1 MAAVT
6 WRSCRFSGAG
16 AAIGP
21 ATCGQKGLWLDIAAK
36 DHRTAFFNPSKEVEV
51 PAGLSV
57 GDLLASLRTLV
68 VRHQSLRTVLYR
80 DGGGALTQEVRADGA
95 IDVPLVEI
103 GDDAEALWDAVADHR
118 RDVERRP
125 FDLAADLPLRPA
137 VFLSGGKPVAVLL
150 CTAHTAADGT
160 GVGNLAADCGRLLA
174 ARTGGDG
181 ALPPARQPL
190 EQALYER
197 SARGRR
203 RLSKALRHW
212 RTVLETA
219 PRTMFPTEP
228 DGPPRYHAG
237 TLYSRAVGPALNAAA
252 RRYAVSGSTVL
263 LAATAAALGRHTGMP
278 RCPVQLISANRFADA
293 EVNAVACM
301 IQGTPA
307 VIDLDRPR
315 FRDVVE
321 DAWEAAIRALRH
333 GVYDRDRL
341 PGIIASAQRRRGVAL
356 DLSCFFNDMRA
367 RTEPDAALAAATDA
381 AALAEAARDTRFRV
395 EDAVEQEKFAL
406 YAENAS
412 TYEDETDELVEL
424 VRLTVHADAR
434 FVDPGELRALLSG
447 IENLLVQA
455 ACREVRMDEIGE
467 VTGIAPPVRTG
478 RWVLHDGCWVDLD
491 AVERMLREAVDV
503 TDVRV
508 EAGRAPDGTEEIV
521 ARLRPRMGGLTAED
535 VRAACLRALPGRQTA
550 VVPGRFVLEGGA

>member
-57 GDLLASLRTLV
+57 GDLLGGLRTLV

-80 DGGGALTQEVRADGA
+80 DGDGALTQEVRADGA

-103 GDDAEALWDAVADHR
+103 GDDAEALWDAVAGHR
-118 RDVERRP
+118 RDVERQP

-160 GVGNLAADCGRLLA
+160 GVGNLAADYGRLLA

-190 EQALYER
+190 EQARYER

-237 TLYSRAVGPALNAAA
+237 TLYSRAAGPALNAAA

-263 LAATAAALGRHTGMP
+263 LAATAAALG
-278 RCPVQLISANRFADA
+278 
-293 EVNAVACM
+293 
-301 IQGTPA
+301 GTPA
-307 VIDLDRPR
+307 
-315 FRDVVE
+315 
-321 DAWEAAIRALRH
+321 
-333 GVYDRDRL
+333 
-341 PGIIASAQRRRGVAL
+341 
-356 DLSCFFNDMRA
+356 C
-367 RTEPDAALAAATDA
+367 
-381 AALAEAARDTRFRV
+381 
-395 EDAVEQEKFAL
+395 
-406 YAENAS
+406 
-412 TYEDETDELVEL
+412 
-424 VRLTVHADAR
+424 
-434 FVDPGELRALLSG
+434 
-447 IENLLVQA
+447 
-455 ACREVRMDEIGE
+455 
-467 VTGIAPPVRTG
+467 
-478 RWVLHDGCWVDLD
+478 
-491 AVERMLREAVDV
+491 
-503 TDVRV
+503 
-508 EAGRAPDGTEEIV
+508 
-521 ARLRPRMGGLTAED
+521 
-535 VRAACLRALPGRQTA
+535 RAAPSS
-550 VVPGRFVLEGGA
+550 

>member
-80 DGGGALTQEVRADGA
+80 DGDGALTQEVRADGA

-103 GDDAEALWDAVADHR
+103 GDDAAALWDAVADHR

-160 GVGNLAADCGRLLA
+160 GVGNLAADYGRLLA

-367 RTEPDAALAAATDA
+367 RTEPDAAPAAATDA

-521 ARLRPRMGGLTAED
+521 ARLWPRAGGLTAED

>member
-57 GDLLASLRTLV
+57 GDLLGGLRTLV

-80 DGGGALTQEVRADGA
+80 DGDGALTQEVRADGA

-103 GDDAEALWDAVADHR
+103 GDDAEALWDAVAGHR
-118 RDVERRP
+118 RDVERQP

-160 GVGNLAADCGRLLA
+160 GVGNLAADYGRLLA

-190 EQALYER
+190 EQARYER

-237 TLYSRAVGPALNAAA
+237 TLYSRAAGPALNAAA

-278 RCPVQLISANRFADA
+278 RCPVQLISANRFTDA

-367 RTEPDAALAAATDA
+367 RTEPDAAPAAATDA
-381 AALAEAARDTRFRV
+381 ATLAEAARDTRFRV

-434 FVDPGELRALLSG
+434 FVDPGALRALLSG

-478 RWVLHDGCWVDLD
+478 RWVLHGGCWVDLG

-521 ARLRPRMGGLTAED
+521 ARLRPRAGGLTAED

>member
-1 MAAVT
+1 M
-6 WRSCRFSGAG
+6 
-16 AAIGP
+16 
-21 ATCGQKGLWLDIAAK
+21 
-36 DHRTAFFNPSKEVEV
+36 
-51 PAGLSV
+51 
-57 GDLLASLRTLV
+57 
-68 VRHQSLRTVLYR
+68 
-80 DGGGALTQEVRADGA
+80 
-95 IDVPLVEI
+95 
-103 GDDAEALWDAVADHR
+103 
-118 RDVERRP
+118 
-125 FDLAADLPLRPA
+125 
-137 VFLSGGKPVAVLL
+137 
-150 CTAHTAADGT
+150 
-160 GVGNLAADCGRLLA
+160 
-174 ARTGGDG
+174 
-181 ALPPARQPL
+181 
-190 EQALYER
+190 
-197 SARGRR
+197 
-203 RLSKALRHW
+203 
-212 RTVLETA
+212 
-219 PRTMFPTEP
+219 
-228 DGPPRYHAG
+228 
-237 TLYSRAVGPALNAAA
+237 
-252 RRYAVSGSTVL
+252 L

-367 RTEPDAALAAATDA
+367 RTEPDAAPAAATDA
-381 AALAEAARDTRFRV
+381 ATLAEAARDTRFRV

-455 ACREVRMDEIGE
+455 ACREVLMDEIGE

-478 RWVLHDGCWVDLD
+478 RWVLHDGCWVDLG

-521 ARLRPRMGGLTAED
+521 ARLRPRAGGLTAED